1 MKTKYLVALIFSGL
15 LVTSCQDKTP
25 EFEKT
30 VLTINNQRIEILTAF
45 KLFDNYLEKSKT
57 NTNIIRAS
65 KRLVYDR
72 VKKEIISN
80 AEAAFLFN
88 TIKVPYKP
96 NEYLKAE
103 TDALKSIDLISII
116 KEVLIKVTSEL
127 PGPDTKIIILPASE
141 YLHQTFEKNNLPLS
155 GLTIGTGKIILMIDP
170 TFENWT
176 DFLPYAIAHEYHHST
191 WISRNWVSSDFSL
204 IEYLIFEGRA
214 DMFASD
220 LYGNMNNP
228 LIKILSKQ
236 QETQVWRLIENEIF
250 EKGHARINKVM
261 FGDDMIPFGSGYTIG
276 FNIVKHYKQK
286 NPTVSNL
293 DLIDRDP
300 KLIFK
305 LSGYTDYLTEKNKN

>member
-1 MKTKYLVALIFSGL
+1 L
-15 LVTSCQDKTP
+15 
-25 EFEKT
+25 EKT
-30 VLTINNQRIEILTAF
+30 
-45 KLFDNYLEKSKT
+45 KT

-65 KRLVYDR
+65 KRLVYNP

-103 TDALKSIDLISII
+103 IDALKSIDLISII

-127 PGPDTKIIILPASE
+127 PAPDTKIIILPASE
-141 YLHQTFEKNNLPLS
+141 YLRQTFEKNSLPLS
-155 GLTIGTGKIILMIDP
+155 GITIGTGKIIMMIDP

-220 LYGNMNNP
+220 LYGSMNNP
-228 LIKILSKQ
+228 LTKILSKQ
-236 QETQVWRLIENEIF
+236 QEIQVWRLIENEIF
-250 EKGHARINKVM
+250 EKGHTRINKVM
-261 FGDDMIPFGSGYTIG
+261 FGNDSIPFASGYTIG
-276 FNIVKHYKQK
+276 FNIVNLYKQK
-286 NPTVSNL
+286 NPSVSDLELL
-293 DLIDRDP
+293 DMDP
-300 KLIFK
+300 NKIFK
-305 LSGYTDYLTEKNKN
+305 LSGYSDYLTEKK

>member
-1 MKTKYLVALIFSGL
+1 MKTKYFVALIFSGL
-15 LVTSCQDKTP
+15 LVTNCHDKTP

-30 VLTINNQRIEILTAF
+30 VLTINNQRIEILTTF
-45 KLFDNYLEKSKT
+45 KLFENYLEKSKT

-65 KRLVYDR
+65 KRLVYDP

-96 NEYLKAE
+96 NEYLKTE

-141 YLHQTFEKNNLPLS
+141 YLRQTFEKNNLPLS

-228 LIKILSKQ
+228 LTKILSKQ
-236 QETQVWRLIENEIF
+236 QETKVWRLIENKVF

-261 FGDDMIPFGSGYTIG
+261 FGNDSIPFASGYTIG
-276 FNIVKHYKQK
+276 FNIVNLYKQK
-286 NPTVSNL
+286 NPSVSDLELL
-293 DLIDRDP
+293 DMNP
-300 KLIFK
+300 NKIFK
-305 LSGYTDYLTEKNKN
+305 LSGYSDYLTEKNNN